1 MSQSEDTMFPAAADN
16 LDQSANWLVGVIDN
30 PQMAE
35 QAVQTLLQA
44 GFNQDDVLL
53 THGPDA
59 LRRMEAKDEQRGPL
73 GWIHKAVANI
83 VTDASSFQDTYATE
97 ASAGHSIIN
106 IHTDDEAYITRGAEV
121 LRRHG
126 AHYIKHFGPWT
137 ITDLS

>member
-1 MSQSEDTMFPAAADN
+1 MSESEETLFPAAADN
-16 LDQSANWLVGVIDN
+16 LDQTSNWLVGVIDS
-30 PQMAE
+30 PEVAE
-35 QAVQTLLQA
+35 QAIQALLQA

-59 LRRMEAKDEQRGPL
+59 LRRLEAKDEKRGPL
-73 GWIHKAVANI
+73 GWVHKAVANI
-83 VTDASSFQDTYATE
+83 VTDAGAFQDTYATE

-106 IHTDDEAYITRGAEV
+106 IHTDDEAYIKRGHDI
-121 LRRHG
+121 LKQHG